1 MQLTIKVMEH
11 YNEFCDFITSALEGL
26 NVQVSGNA
34 CNIGF
39 ADISDQIAVTIVYS
53 SSISVQEDGEIP
65 IPSDSIKD
73 IITLRKCLCSR
84 LISSKFKLEAIDYIQ
99 FNKSAVGAGAR
110 WQLRFRRN

>member
-1 MQLTIKVMEH
+1 MEH
-11 YNEFCDFITSALEGL
+11 YNEFCEFITSALIGL

-39 ADISDQIAVTIVYS
+39 ADVSEQIAVTIVYS

-65 IPSDSIKD
+65 VPSDAIND
-73 IITLRKCLCSR
+73 IIKIRTCLGPR
-84 LISSKFKLEAIDYIQ
+84 LISSKFKLEAIDFIQ
-99 FNKSAVGAGAR
+99 FKNSAVGTGAR

>member
-1 MQLTIKVMEH
+1 MEH
-11 YNEFCDFITSALEGL
+11 YNEFCDFITCALEGL

-39 ADISDQIAVTIVYS
+39 ADVSDQIAVTIVYS
-53 SSISVQEDGEIP
+53 SSISVLGDGEVP
-65 IPSDSIKD
+65 VPSDAIED
-73 IITLRKCLCSR
+73 IIKIRKCLNSR

-99 FNKSAVGAGAR
+99 FKNSAVGTGAR